1 MAQFY
6 VPSIFTNYSKKLLL
20 VFILLVCATIKVNS
34 QNCTVNAGVL
44 NVTICETDALVLTG
58 NTPTPIIGTVKW
70 TQISGPAVTINSP
83 NSSSTTVS
91 GYTGGNTYVFR
102 YSATCSDGI
111 LSYQDKVINVKPIT
125 KANAG
130 ANIASC
136 PNNNGTL
143 AIIANTP
150 QNTGE
155 TGYWEIVGANNAGVV
170 INFPNLATSTIS
182 LPETSC
188 GVTTLQ
194 WVIEGPEYAPGQ
206 RCRTTSQ
213 ITVTNYGGVKPVSA
227 GPDQTLSNCYTT
239 TQSTN
244 LNGTYGGCGLNG
256 QNGQWSFVS

>member
-6 VPSIFTNYSKKLLL
+6 FSWRIFTLSKKLGFAGLL
-20 VFILLVCATIKVNS
+20 LFLITFQANA

-44 NVTICETDALVLTG
+44 NVTICATDALVLTG
-58 NTPTPIIGTVKW
+58 NNPSPIIGTVKW

-83 NSSSTTVS
+83 TSPSTTIS
-91 GYTGGNTYVFR
+91 GYTGGNTYIFR

-111 LSYQDKVINVKPIT
+111 TAYQDKVVNVEPIT
-125 KANAG
+125 TANAG
-130 ANIASC
+130 GNITSC
-136 PNNNGTL
+136 PNSTGNLSIT
-143 AIIANTP
+143 ANAP

-155 TGYWEIVGANNAGVV
+155 TGHWEIVGGNNAGVV
-170 INFPNLATSTIS
+170 INFPNLPTSTIT
-182 LPETSC
+182 LPATSC

-227 GPDQTLSNCYTT
+227 GPD
-239 TQSTN
+239 
-244 LNGTYGGCGLNG
+244 
-256 QNGQWSFVS
+256 